1 MNQTGIF
8 AGRTRVRYG
17 YSCFGWTRGGG
28 NTWHGGSDEEGL
40 DSDRILVP
48 PYYGQNAPPKPIS
61 GQVIQARMVLDRSN
75 TTWEWGWYVT
85 VKLDA
90 NQTPDAVNYLYFCH
104 NAQNLVKIGQ
114 RVKTG
119 DVIAVMGNTGNA
131 ALADPPFKHCHFE
144 VRATATGIGLDPS
157 AYTGHPNTP
166 GTYGSND
173 EDETECAQDITSVPN
188 SQFSSV
194 QLVTLA
200 PLSDDDVRQTD
211 ALSESL
217 GLDDADR
224 YSVVRVTDDAF
235 AAIFSVSNGDALKVM
250 DLARQN
256 GWDKLERYNSR
267 FVG

>member
-8 AGRTRVRYG
+8 EGRTRVRYG

-28 NTWHGGSDEEGL
+28 KTWHGGSDEEGL
-40 DSDRILVP
+40 DSDRILIP
-48 PYYGQNAPPKPIS
+48 PYYGQNAPPKSIS

-90 NQTPDAVNYLYFCH
+90 NQTPDEVNYFYFCH

-144 VRATATGIGLDPS
+144 VRATATGTGLDPT

-166 GTYGSND
+166 GTYGSNND
-173 EDETECAQDITSVPN
+173 TDGSPDLSDVPN
-188 SQFSSV
+188 NQMDEI
-194 QLVTLA
+194 QLVSLA
-200 PLSDDDVRQTD
+200 PLTDEQMRQVD
-211 ALSESL
+211 ALAEAL
-217 GLDDADR
+217 GLTDSDR
-224 YSVVRVTDDAF
+224 YSTVRVTEDTF

-250 DLARQN
+250 DLAQQN